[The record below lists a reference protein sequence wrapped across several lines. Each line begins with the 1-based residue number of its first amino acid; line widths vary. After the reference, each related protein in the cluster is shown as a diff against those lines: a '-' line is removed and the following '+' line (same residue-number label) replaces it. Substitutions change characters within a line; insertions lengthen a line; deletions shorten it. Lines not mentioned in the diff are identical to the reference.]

1 MCKLCMRIVHVRAL
15 QCGITYCS
23 WWETLEI
30 ISTELLQIYCI
41 TQWKSYIIH
50 RQTTIC
56 MPRNLMDKSQNKNSE
71 NEFKRNSNGER
82 AADTTY
88 EISGVPL
95 PIQLRVSKSQCD
107 QSWLVRWHE
116 PIINGRRTH
125 PLNHYSSF
133 LQVKV
138 TSVLSKSFLKLF
150 NKKTTTTTTQNKKG
164 KKDCFRGMSST
175 SKNFLWLIVSDVSVR
190 RAAITQNT
198 QHRNPSLVQL
208 WDMIKW
214 RWKCS
219 YPDRVPTI
227 SVLGPCK
234 KICCRLLR
242 LFMSSS
248 PSPEDY
254 NSNLFVNF
262 VLLLQTETLMLW

>member
-1 MCKLCMRIVHVRAL
+1 MCMRIVYVRAL

-30 ISTELLQIYCI
+30 ISAELLQIHCI

-164 KKDCFRGMSST
+164 KKKDCFRGMSST

-190 RAAITQNT
+190 RAAGAQNT

-227 SVLGPCK
+227 FVLDPCK
-234 KICCRLLR
+234 NCCKLLR

-248 PSPEDY
+248 PPPLKFS
-254 NSNLFVNF
+254 
-262 VLLLQTETLMLW
+262 LLLMSPLSPKQHTMLW